1 MAPAS
6 EKFQIEIVSGDADA
20 QEQNIDRLD
29 RWLAGHLAR
38 MPNTPSLSRSRLK
51 CLILEGRVSCEDGTI
66 TDPSRA
72 VKPGQTYR
80 LDIPPP
86 EPAEPEAEEIPLSVV
101 YEDDDLVVIDKQ
113 AGLVVH
119 PAPGSW
125 DGTLVNALLA
135 HFGDRLSGIGGVRRP
150 GIVHRIDK
158 DTSGLMVIAK
168 SDDAHQGLVVQF
180 AAHTIERRYHAVLRG
195 VPTKVS
201 DRIEGPIG
209 RSQGNRKKMAVTATG
224 KRAVTHYRLLERF
237 GMSAALVECRLE
249 TGRTHQIRVHMANM
263 GHALIG
269 DPLYGRG
276 NRASDPDPIK
286 TFKRQALHAAIL
298 GFEHPISHKKLRFES
313 SLPIDM
319 EQFLTRLRDNF
330 D

>member
-6 EKFQIEIVSGDADA
+6 EKFQIEIVSGDVGA

-51 CLILEGRVSCEDGTI
+51 CLILEGRVSCEDRTI

-249 TGRTHQIRVHMANM
+249 TGRTHQIRVHMATM

-269 DPLYGRG
+269 DPLYGRS

-286 TFKRQALHAAIL
+286 TFNRQALHAAVL
-298 GFEHPISHKKLRFES
+298 GFEHPISHEKLRFES

>member
-20 QEQNIDRLD
+20 QEQNTDRLD

-51 CLILEGRVSCEDGTI
+51 CLILEGRVSCEGGTI

-237 GMSAALVECRLE
+237 GMSAVLVECRLE
-249 TGRTHQIRVHMANM
+249 TGRTHQIRVHMANI

-269 DPLYGRG
+269 DPLYGRR

-286 TFKRQALHAAIL
+286 TFNRQALHAAVL
-298 GFEHPISHKKLRFES
+298 GFEHPISHEKLRFES
-313 SLPIDM
+313 ALPIDM

-330 D
+330 E